1 MGSLKQKTKQ
11 FCDSKFK
18 QFSDSGIADIHS
30 RVHRFVG
37 HRFVVHRFVGQNAI
51 AESSVNAYSCLQ
63 YVANVPYSE

>member
-1 MGSLKQKTKQ
+1 MGSLKLKTKQ

-30 RVHRFVG
+30 RVE
-37 HRFVVHRFVGQNAI
+37 RFVGQNAI
-51 AESSVNAYSCLQ
+51 AESSVNVYSCLQ